1 MKRKTNK
8 VAPVAPVAPEL
19 PDFPDLILCLGM
31 VDRDMSYAKFSAFI
45 TDESTGEG
53 CSIPYNQ
60 ALSAMKTRHMKFL
73 RRVSVINVQ
82 AWIYRMVKP
91 DNQSSL
97 QEMMTMMTMIRSR

>member
-1 MKRKTNK
+1 MNK
-8 VAPVAPVAPEL
+8 PIEQTAEPPEY
-19 PDFPDLILCLGM
+19 PEFPDLLLCLGI
-31 VDRDMSYAKFSAFI
+31 VDRDMSYAKYRAHV

-73 RRVSVINVQ
+73 RKVSVCTVQ

-91 DNQSSL
+91 DNQSTL
-97 QEMMTMMTMIRSR
+97 QEMMTMRR

>member
-1 MKRKTNK
+1 MKKPIKKTAETSK
-8 VAPVAPVAPEL
+8 YPE
-19 PDFPDLILCLGM
+19 FPDLLLCLGI
-31 VDRDMSYAKFSAFI
+31 VNRDMSNAMFRAHV

-73 RRVSVINVQ
+73 RKVSVCTVQ

-91 DNQSSL
+91 DNQSTL
-97 QEMMTMMTMIRSR
+97 QEMMTMVRCR